1 MPSHDLLIDELAR
14 ESGVSVRNIR
24 YYQELG
30 LVPSPERRGRV
41 AHYGD
46 IHLARLR
53 RVSAL
58 REEGLSLEAIARLL
72 SSADR
77 DQLRFMQ
84 TLLDDATSEAP
95 ISARRDEL
103 GATLAGAVDEAVTA
117 RALQT
122 SFFSELPDGEIEVRS
137 PALLRIGSELTQLAV
152 PLGDAVELLATVE
165 EHLGAIAES
174 YIRLFLDR
182 VWHPATRDAQE
193 VPWAELEQTLVRLR
207 GLAGESVA
215 VAFALLMRDATER
228 ARLPEMQ
235 SGELQDRGAHALEGS
250 PVDGFAVAG

>member
-1 MPSHDLLIDELAR
+1 MSSHDADLTIDELAQ
-14 ESGVSVRNIR
+14 ESGVSVRNVR

-30 LVPSPERRGRV
+30 LVDPPERRGRV
-41 AHYGD
+41 AYYD
-46 IHLARLR
+46 DTHLARLR

-72 SSADR
+72 SSADK

-84 TLLDDATSEAP
+84 TLLDGATNEAP
-95 ISARRDEL
+95 TRATRDEL
-103 GATLAGAVDEAVTA
+103 AAALAGGVEEAVTA

-122 SFFSELPDGEIEVRS
+122 SFFRELPDGEIEVRS
-137 PALLRIGSELTQLAV
+137 PALLRIGTQLTELAI
-152 PLGDAVELLATVE
+152 PLEDAVELLATVE

-182 VWHPATRDAQE
+182 VWHPATRDTEE

-228 ARLPEMQ
+228 ARLREMHR
-235 SGELQDRGAHALEGS
+235 GELELDAS
-250 PVDGFAVAG
+250 TVA